1 MRRNA
6 AAKPDLDVSADRLS
20 RLSTRALGARY
31 AELHAAVFACYEDE
45 PSKHDPAARRA
56 AAEQRAAPMIEAA
69 RVVHAELVRRLRR
82 RARIWW
88 GVTVS
93 ISLIGVAVIA
103 WVLLAAR

>member
-6 AAKPDLDVSADRLS
+6 AAKPDLDVSADHLS

-31 AELHAAVFACYEDE
+31 AELHAAVFACYEEE

-56 AAEQRAAPMIEAA
+56 AAEKRAAPMIEAA

-88 GVTVS
+88 GVTA
-93 ISLIGVAVIA
+93 SLTVIGIVVVAWVVIA
-103 WVLLAAR
+103 SR

>member
-1 MRRNA
+1 MRSNA
-6 AAKPDLDVSADRLS
+6 AAKPDLDVSADGLS

-45 PSKHDPAARRA
+45 PSTHDPAARRA
-56 AAEQRAAPMIEAA
+56 AAEKRAVPMIEAA

-93 ISLIGVAVIA
+93 VTAIGLVVIA
-103 WVLLAAR
+103 WVVLASR